1 MKEARMARLAYQAIE
16 EKKGLNPVI
25 LDLRGITLIADYF
38 IITSGTSTTQVQAI
52 ANRVEE
58 LLKDEGVKPLNIE
71 GLNSARWVLLDY
83 GSVVV
88 HVFLEEE
95 RDFYD
100 LERLWGDAKIVD
112 IDSI

>member
-1 MKEARMARLAYQAIE
+1 MARLAYQAIE